1 MKFKTLIFSTLL
13 LLSFQL
19 FGQKETL
26 KPFFYTGPSITNIH
40 QLIYGER
47 TFSLF
52 PEKPFYEINYHVGV
66 GAELELNN
74 HLNLRGSIN
83 YERKG
88 AAEVGFNKTNQTYG
102 DFIQM
107 PISLMVRPLK
117 EKEVKFEFGLST
129 NYLINTK
136 NTGGITA
143 RSFRTLEIAAIIGI
157 EFNVFKNIYFGT
169 RLVEPF
175 NDLSGNVVSL
185 SGTKSPS
192 SEKSQSFQFS
202 IIYKID

>member
-1 MKFKTLIFSTLL
+1 MFRYFVLYLFLLVSNNSFS
-13 LLSFQL
+13 
-19 FGQKETL
+19 QKEV
-26 KPFFYTGPSITNIH
+26 KFFFYAGPSITNIH

-52 PEKPFYEINYHVGV
+52 PEKPFYEINYHLG
-66 GAELELNN
+66 GGTELTLNN
-74 HLNLRGSIN
+74 HLSLRGAIN

-88 AAEVGFNKTNQTYG
+88 AAEIGFNKTNHTYG

-107 PISLMVRPLK
+107 PISLMAKPLK

-129 NYLINTK
+129 NYLINSK

-143 RSFRTLEIAAIIGI
+143 RSLRTFELAVIIGI
-157 EFNVFKNIYFGT
+157 EFKIFKKIYFGT
-169 RLVEPF
+169 RLIEPF
-175 NDLSGNVVSL
+175 NDLSGNIVSL